1 LSAFAPGSSVCAFGG
16 ASCRQGRQGRLFLID
31 APFAMLGLVSAR
43 VCVLFIGEVPLRMT
57 IERVDEAVMDDELVS
72 VGVAR

>member
-1 LSAFAPGSSVCAFGG
+1 
-16 ASCRQGRQGRLFLID
+16 
-31 APFAMLGLVSAR
+31 MLGLVSAR
-43 VCVLFIGEVPLRMT
+43 MCVLFIGEVPLRMT